1 MSVNKSLTLIN
12 HNGDIRKEENSLL
25 DKSDKDTDVS

>member
-12 HNGDIRKEENSLL
+12 HNHDLRKEENSSL